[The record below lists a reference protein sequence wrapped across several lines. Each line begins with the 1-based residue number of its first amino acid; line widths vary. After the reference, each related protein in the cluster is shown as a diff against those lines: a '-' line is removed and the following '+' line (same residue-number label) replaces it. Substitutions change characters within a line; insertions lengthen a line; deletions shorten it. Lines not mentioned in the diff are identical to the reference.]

1 MWRREAD
8 DDGADTERGEL
19 TRWQESAYVVD
30 TGARDR
36 ELTTDSY
43 GVPTVSVARSRAAP
57 SIVPSVST
65 LPRRPAIDFNPLP
78 NAARLAGRCWRISVM
93 CLGLAAP
100 LVMQAQRDACD
111 PAEVEVRS
119 LVFTGN
125 AAFTNSQLAGVI
137 KLTASDVQRR
147 LVLIGGVLGGPP
159 RCGNP
164 ELVAIDRA
172 RLVIYYRRRG
182 FPDVQVD
189 TVVRREGNVMD
200 LRFAIREGRATTIDT
215 LRVVGV
221 DRIAERDRVVRGLPI
236 ALGQPFDQYLLEQ
249 ARDTLRRRLAD
260 VGFPFAQ
267 VLLGTDVMQ
276 TPGPDT
282 TRRTAVVEFAVLP
295 GPLVTIGAVLV
306 QAVPREGQKQAI
318 SSAVVQSL
326 LGLKAGQ
333 RYRQNDV
340 ERATRALYLTD
351 AYQQVRI
358 EPRLRDSVSA
368 LADSVRVDVIVNVAE
383 RFMHSRTLSAGYGT
397 LDCFRTQLQYTDR
410 NLLRRARRLEVTGRL
425 SKIGIG
431 RPTDFEGGAALCKD
445 VANGKDPYSDLLNYY
460 VGVTLRPPVGPGGRR
475 IPELTLYSEV
485 RSEFQAYRRTTQI
498 GAITSVTLQAA
509 RRLPVTLAY
518 DLSYGSTKAQP
529 ALFCSVLNRCAPE
542 DRRVFETT
550 RRLGVI
556 GANFSR
562 DRTDDPINPRHG
574 SFTRLAIRH
583 ASPLTLSDTAFKFSS
598 AVLDASKFFGL
609 GFGTTLAIR
618 FQLGAVF
625 GSSDRLVP
633 PQERLYAGG
642 PTTVR
647 GFRQNEL
654 GPVAYV
660 VSPDTSIVA
669 QQFIRRSITD
679 STFSFEVNPSV
690 QPFRVVP
697 VGGNTVAVGN
707 IELRL
712 RSPFLPTVLQ
722 WTLFTDFGQ
731 VWSRGG
737 NDASLRNS
745 TLRTTPG
752 IGARIYSPVGVI
764 RLDLGYNNYAPRT
777 GAAYFNELAPTTGE
791 QAQALLCVSP
801 GNGIVSR
808 EVTESVT
815 SGGNT
820 KILRRIVQDPYDRCQ
835 GSYSPQRNRG
845 ALGPFTFFFAIG
857 QAF

>member
-1 MWRREAD
+1 MEDDRAD
-8 DDGADTERGEL
+8 DARNEL
-19 TRWQESAYVVD
+19 TRCQESAYVVD
-30 TGARDR
+30 TGVRDR
-36 ELTTDSY
+36 ELTTGSY
-43 GVPTVSVARSRAAP
+43 GVPTVSVAHSRTTP
-57 SIVPSVST
+57 SIVPSVCT
-65 LPRRPAIDFNPLP
+65 LPRKPANVSKPLRSALRPA
-78 NAARLAGRCWRISVM
+78 GWRRRVVAV
-93 CLGLAAP
+93 CLGLAGP
-100 LVMQAQRDACD
+100 LAVQAQRDACD
-111 PAEVEVRS
+111 PAELEVRS
-119 LVFTGN
+119 LVLNGN
-125 AAFTNSQLAGVI
+125 RAFTDGQLASVI
-137 KLTASDVQRR
+137 SLTASDVSRR
-147 LVLIGGVLGGPP
+147 LALIGGVFGVR

-164 ELVAIDRA
+164 GLVAIDRA

-189 TVVRREGNVMD
+189 TVVQRDARVMD
-200 LRFAIREGRATTIDT
+200 LRFLIHEGRVTTIDT
-215 LRVVGV
+215 MRVTGV
-221 DRIAERDRVVRGLPI
+221 DRIAERDRLVRGLPI
-236 ALGQPFDQYLLEQ
+236 ARGQPFDQYLLEQ
-249 ARDTLRRRLAD
+249 TRDTLRRRLAD
-260 VGFPFAQ
+260 VGYPFGQ
-267 VLLGTDVMQ
+267 VLLSTDVMS
-276 TPGPDT
+276 GDARDS
-282 TRRTAVVEFAVLP
+282 TRRTAVVEFSVRP
-295 GPLVTIGAVLV
+295 GPLVTIGAVIV
-306 QAVPREGQKQAI
+306 RAVPREGRTQEI
-318 SSAVVQSL
+318 PSDVVK
-326 LGLKAGQ
+326 GLVGLRPGQ
-333 RYRQNDV
+333 RYQQSDV

-358 EPRLRDSVSA
+358 EPRLLDSITVN
-368 LADSVRVDVIVNVAE
+368 ADTARVDVTVNIAE
-383 RFMHSRTLSAGYGT
+383 RFMHSRTLSAGFGT

-410 NLLRRARRLEVTGRL
+410 NLLSRARRLEVTGRL

-431 RPTDFEGGAALCKD
+431 RPVDVEGASALCSA

-460 VGVTLRPPVGPGGRR
+460 VGATLRPPVGPGGLR

-485 RSEFQAYRRTTQI
+485 RGEYQAYRRTTNI
-498 GAITSVTLQAA
+498 GAIASVTLQAA
-509 RRLPVTLAY
+509 PRLPVTLAY
-518 DLSYGSTKAQP
+518 DLSYGKTEAQP

-550 RRLGVI
+550 RRLAVI

-583 ASPLTLSDTAFKFSS
+583 ASPLTLSDSALGFSS
-598 AVLDASKFFGL
+598 AVLDLSKFWGL
-609 GFGTTLAIR
+609 GLGTTLAVR

-660 VSPDTSIVA
+660 VSPDTTVAA
-669 QQFIRRSITD
+669 QQFVRRPITD
-679 STFSFEVNPSV
+679 STFTYEVAPSV

-707 IELRL
+707 VELRL
-712 RSPFLPTVLQ
+712 RSPFLPTLLQ

-752 IGARIYSPVGVI
+752 LGARIYSPIGVI
-764 RLDLGYNNYAPRT
+764 RLDFGYNNYAPRA
-777 GAAYFNELAPTTGE
+777 GAAYFNELARANGS
-791 QAQALLCVSP
+791 QALLCVSP
-801 GNGIVSR
+801 GNTIVSR
-808 EVTESVT
+808 EVTET
-815 SGGNT
+815 IQDQNT
-820 KILRRIVQDPYDRCQ
+820 TRTIQRIVQDPYDRCV

-845 ALGPFTFFFAIG
+845 TLGPFTFFFAIG

>member
-1 MWRREAD
+1 M
-8 DDGADTERGEL
+8 
-19 TRWQESAYVVD
+19 
-30 TGARDR
+30 
-36 ELTTDSY
+36 
-43 GVPTVSVARSRAAP
+43 VA
-57 SIVPSVST
+57 
-65 LPRRPAIDFNPLP
+65 
-78 NAARLAGRCWRISVM
+78 IS
-93 CLGLAAP
+93 LGLAVPMA
-100 LVMQAQRDACD
+100 MQAQRTACD
-111 PAEVEVRS
+111 PAELEVRS
-119 LVFTGN
+119 LAFSGN
-125 AAFTNSQLAGVI
+125 HTFTNSQLASVI
-137 KLTASDVQRR
+137 KLTQSDVQSR
-147 LVLIGGVLGGPP
+147 LALIGGVLGET

-164 ELVAIDRA
+164 ELIAIDRA

-189 TVVRREGNVMD
+189 TLVRREARTMEMEFV
-200 LRFAIREGRATTIDT
+200 IREGRATTIDT
-215 LRVVGV
+215 VRVIGV
-221 DRIAERDRVVRGLPI
+221 ERIAERERIARGLPI
-236 ALGQPFDQYLLEQ
+236 AVGQPFDQYLLEQ

-276 TPGPDT
+276 ATGPDT
-282 TRRTAVVEFAVLP
+282 TRRTAVVEFAVQT

-306 QAVPREGQKQAI
+306 QAVPREGRKQAI
-318 SSAVVQSL
+318 SSPVVQSL

-333 RYRQNDV
+333 RYRQSDV

-351 AYQQVRI
+351 GYQQVRI
-358 EPRLRDSVSA
+358 EPRLRDSVSS
-368 LADSVRVDVIVNVAE
+368 LADSVRVDVTVNIAE

-410 NLLRRARRLEVTGRL
+410 NLLGHARRLEVTGRL

-431 RPTDFEGGAALCKD
+431 RPVDFEGGDLLCGAVTKE
-445 VANGKDPYSDLLNYY
+445 KDPYSDRLNYY
-460 VGVTLRPPVGPGGRR
+460 LGATLRPPVGPGGRR
-475 IPELTLYSEV
+475 IPELTLYREV
-485 RSEFQAYRRTTQI
+485 RGEYQAYRRTTLI
-498 GAITSVTLQAA
+498 GAIASVTLQAA
-509 RRLPVTLAY
+509 QRLPVTLAY
-518 DLSYGSTKAQP
+518 DLSYGKTEAQP

-550 RRLGVI
+550 RRLAVI

-598 AVLDASKFFGL
+598 AVLDASKFVGL

-660 VSPDTSIVA
+660 VSPDTSIAV
-669 QQFIRRSITD
+669 QQFIRLPITD
-679 STFSFEVNPSV
+679 STFSYEVNPSV

-712 RSPFLPTVLQ
+712 RSPFLPTLLQ

-752 IGARIYSPVGVI
+752 IGARIYSPIGVV
-764 RLDLGYNNYAPRT
+764 RLDFGYNNYAPRT
-777 GAAYFNELAPTTGE
+777 GAAYFNELARANGT
-791 QAQALLCVSP
+791 QALLCVSP

-808 EVTESVT
+808 EVTEVSASGASSVPM
-815 SGGNT
+815 
-820 KILRRIVQDPYDRCQ
+820 KRIVQDPYDRCL
-835 GSYSPQRNRG
+835 GSYAPQRNRG